1 MHCFM
6 SGIKRIVM
14 SKISERIRYI
24 GVNDDEKSLFEGI
37 WPLPFGIS
45 YNSYII
51 VDKKIALIDT
61 IDEGFERE
69 YLEKIKEEI
78 GSCPENKETA
88 PEMHSFP
95 GQ

>member
-1 MHCFM
+1 
-6 SGIKRIVM
+6 M

-24 GVNDDEKSLFEGI
+24 GVNDGEKSLFEGI

-78 GSCPENKETA
+78 GSRAIDYLVVNHMEIWSRITLR
-88 PEMHSFP
+88 
-95 GQ
+95 